1 MLRQLVR
8 KLILEIY
15 ELSPEDKAYWSSV
28 PDEEIRSPNVR
39 RALGLQSKEDI
50 IEDRNL
56 LQDYQMKLRQHPD
69 GKAMIEEFTTGGIS
83 ICHSPFYEG
92 YAAANAFKDV
102 EMNVVGEQTILRD
115 WLRKYGKNSKDAL
128 SCVAFNRNI
137 GDTPMDTGTNI
148 EAFEGA
154 IGFYMKGF
162 PVYVNENDV
171 MSQTLGALP
180 PGLVKHQKNSGI
192 AKRAG
197 IQSMKGEI
205 YGLEWHWAGEVLLDN
220 WQPIGIYI
228 DVSNAE
234 LDYSEWPIRDLMED
248 ALRTGLPLYMFD
260 GYDTSY
266 GQVKDIDSFIS
277 DHGGLY

>member
-15 ELSPEDKAYWSSV
+15 ELSPEDQGHFDDLGGYEK
-28 PDEEIRSPNVR
+28 RSPDVR

-50 IEDRNL
+50 LDDRDVLKN
-56 LQDYQMKLRQHPD
+56 YQAKLRMHPD
-69 GKAMIEEFTTGGIS
+69 GKAMIKEFTTGGIS
-83 ICHSPFYEG
+83 ICHTPFYEG
-92 YAAANAFKDV
+92 FAVDHGAKDV
-102 EMNVVGEQTILRD
+102 DTTIVGEQTILRD
-115 WLRKYGKNSKDAL
+115 WLRRFGKNSKDVL
-128 SCVAFNRNI
+128 SCVAFNRYI
-137 GDTPMDTGTNI
+137 GDIPMDTGTNI

-162 PVYVNENDV
+162 PVYVNEYDV

-180 PGLVKHQKNSGI
+180 PGLVKHQKNSGV

-234 LDYSEWPIRDLMED
+234 LDYSEWAVRDILHD
-248 ALRTGLPLYMFD
+248 ALETKLPVYIFD
-260 GYDTSY
+260 GMDTSY
-266 GQVKDIDSFIS
+266 GQVTDIDSFIS
-277 DHGGLY
+277 EHGGLY